1 MEQRSPDQLVEW
13 AYDQFLEQAADMLA
27 PEQIVDITL
36 EFEQRGAV
44 EATLP
49 NADWSTEL
57 GVPVDMERWA
67 EVWSFNPKQQRASNS
82 SYSPLYFGLSF
93 EYAGFIF
100 RLAEFVPLLSGKIP

>member
-1 MEQRSPDQLVEW
+1 MEQRTPDQLVEW

-49 NADWSTEL
+49 NADWSAEL
-57 GVPVDMERWA
+57 GMPVDIALWVEVQVGLLDHQDEFEVLFASFLLPRYVTEEATYVRWYR
-67 EVWSFNPKQQRASNS
+67 QQQA
-82 SYSPLYFGLSF
+82 
-93 EYAGFIF
+93 
-100 RLAEFVPLLSGKIP
+100 

>member
-1 MEQRSPDQLVEW
+1 MEQRTPDQLVEW

-57 GVPVDMERWA
+57 GELLTENQVHVRWHR
-67 EVWSFNPKQQRASNS
+67 QQQA
-82 SYSPLYFGLSF
+82 
-93 EYAGFIF
+93 
-100 RLAEFVPLLSGKIP
+100 

>member
-44 EATLP
+44 EATL
-49 NADWSTEL
+49 AHAAWSTEV
-57 GVPVDMERWA
+57 GVPVRMERWA
-67 EVWSFNPKQQRASNS
+67 GVWGGLLPGVQSDPEVHVRWHPQQQA
-82 SYSPLYFGLSF
+82 
-93 EYAGFIF
+93 
-100 RLAEFVPLLSGKIP
+100 